1 MAISLVTCTS
11 KPDQTKSKFDEIK
24 RITYNLVISK
34 SSSEGY
40 VLMSNVKNYYE
51 ILGVSPSAS
60 DDEIK
65 QAFKTLAGQVSG
77 PDDPRAESLREAY
90 AVLRDPQKRE
100 KYDAYL
106 NSNRPAANVN
116 NLRPIT
122 AQLKSSAVP
131 SPNEDAQKW
140 EYLTLLSTRNYGTV
154 KYYIN
159 GEHQSHLKNMKLITI
174 MNDLGGQ
181 GWEMVGI
188 TTDLKSGAA
197 TYIFKRPT
205 DVAPEP
211 LRKRS

>member
-1 MAISLVTCTS
+1 
-11 KPDQTKSKFDEIK
+11 
-24 RITYNLVISK
+24 
-34 SSSEGY
+34 
-40 VLMSNVKNYYE
+40 MSNVKNYYD
-51 ILGVSPSAS
+51 ILGVSEDAS

-65 QAFKTLAGQVSG
+65 QAFKTLASQVSG
-77 PDDPRAESLREAY
+77 PDDPRAEPLREAY

-106 NSNRPAANVN
+106 SSSNRPANTS
-116 NLRPIT
+116 NLRPIG
-122 AQLKSSAVP
+122 AQLKSSSMPA
-131 SPNEDAQKW
+131 PNDDVQKW

-159 GEHQSHLKNMKLITI
+159 NEQQSHLKNMKLILI

-211 LRKRS
+211 IRKRPSS